1 MLDESRLL
9 KPMIK
14 KTVRKRGEYKEVA
27 WNEALDYAA
36 ARLKAIIET
45 HGPEAVALFGSPR
58 MTNEELY
65 LLQKL
70 ARVGLKTNNIG
81 SFTNLLNGVEQDAL
95 DEMFGITTSTATTDD
110 LASADLILVVN
121 ADVSEES
128 LVAELKI
135 KAAQKNGARLVTVSA
150 SEIELNKFADVWIDA
165 KRGTGT
171 ALIQG
176 MSKAVIDKGLAD
188 TAFIKSRAEGYETFK
203 ESVADLDLGGVSE
216 LTGVGKEKLTKLY
229 DLVAHPDW
237 NIIVVYNVDSL
248 WEKSRNDLKAIGNFM
263 MLTGRVG
270 KPGNGIIL
278 LRDYSNSQG
287 LFDMGADAPYSP
299 PLI

>member
-1 MLDESRLL
+1 MLDENRLL

-27 WNEALDYAA
+27 WDKALEYAA
-36 ARLKAIIET
+36 TRLKAIIET
-45 HGPEAVALFGSPR
+45 HGPEAVAIFGSPR

-95 DEMFGITTSTATTDD
+95 DEMLGVTTSTATTDD
-110 LASADLILVVN
+110 LATADLILGMN
-121 ADVSEES
+121 ADVTEES

-135 KAAQKNGARLVTVSA
+135 KAAQRNGARLVTISS
-150 SEIELNKFADVWIDA
+150 SENELNKFADLWIDA

-171 ALIQG
+171 VLVQG
-176 MSKAVIDKGLAD
+176 MSRAVIEKGLAD
-188 TAFIKSRAEGYETFK
+188 TAFIKERTEGFEAFK

-216 LTGVGKEKLTKLY
+216 LTGVSKDKLTKLY
-229 DLVAHPDW
+229 DFAARPDQ
-237 NIIVVYNVDSL
+237 NIVVVYNLDSM
-248 WEKSRNDLKAIGNFM
+248 WEKSRGDLKRRRQRGPA
-263 MLTGRVG
+263 R
-270 KPGNGIIL
+270 
-278 LRDYSNSQG
+278 R
-287 LFDMGADAPYSP
+287 APSG
-299 PLI
+299 